1 MTKGGNLKENELEI
15 LEAMK
20 NSLSPGK
27 DGHMD
32 EKYDAL
38 IKQKESNAM
47 EVENLKRVIDDLKR
61 YHNEEKDSHRQVL
74 DRMSNSFESVQQTL
88 MQEKMEDV
96 EKEDIT

>member
-88 MQEKMEDV
+88 MQD
-96 EKEDIT
+96 